1 MRVDSDL
8 EDQSAGKAKPESDVK
23 GQGTSSGEWRC
34 REPEQPIFR
43 HDPVVA
49 RWLFFFGYLIILDR
63 ESAR

>member
-34 REPEQPIFR
+34 REPEQPIFVTIPLWR
-43 HDPVVA
+43 GG
-49 RWLFFFGYLIILDR
+49 FFFLGT
-63 ESAR
+63 S

>member
-8 EDQSAGKAKPESDVK
+8 EFQSAGKAKPESDVK
-23 GQGTSSGEWRC
+23 GQGTSGEWRC

-49 RWLFFFGYLIILDR
+49 RWRFFLVPHD
-63 ESAR
+63 S

>member
-1 MRVDSDL
+1 MRVDS
-8 EDQSAGKAKPESDVK
+8 ERSAGQAEPSPSQGAK
-23 GQGTSSGEWRC
+23 TSGEWPSGDVENLNR
-34 REPEQPIFR
+34 RDIR

>member
-49 RWLFFFGYLIILDR
+49 RWLFFLGT
-63 ESAR
+63 S